1 MNDIWLTYSFTE
13 KEIKSLCAVLRTR
26 IKDAGN
32 KGGAYG
38 SASDAL
44 GEFEKTLN
52 AALIKRISLE
62 EAERLFNEN

>member
-13 KEIKSLCAVLRTR
+13 KEIKSLCAVLRAR
-26 IKDAGN
+26 GKNPSGRDGIR
-32 KGGAYG
+32 GAL
-38 SASDAL
+38 SDAL